1 MNRKRYSGTSSKE
14 MASALSN
21 YFPPGSK
28 EYETVMSDWEGWIR
42 WEPGRRRPKKAEDGN
57 PIPQEQPEYRNR
69 FTMKMDGE
77 IGEIRFGKN
86 IIFANQV
93 RKTWNQRRHGILKS
107 MSGYQLT
114 I

>member
-1 MNRKRYSGTSSKE
+1 MNRKRYSGTSSEE

-28 EYETVMSDWEGWIR
+28 EYKTVMSDWKGWIR
-42 WEPGRRRPKKAEDGN
+42 WEPGRRRTKKAEDGSR
-57 PIPQEQPEYRNR
+57 IPQEQPEYKQS
-69 FTMKMDGE
+69 FTLSINNDIGGIMFIKEVIFGE
-77 IGEIRFGKN
+77 ETKK
-86 IIFANQV
+86 A
-93 RKTWNQRRHGILKS
+93 WNQRRHGILKS